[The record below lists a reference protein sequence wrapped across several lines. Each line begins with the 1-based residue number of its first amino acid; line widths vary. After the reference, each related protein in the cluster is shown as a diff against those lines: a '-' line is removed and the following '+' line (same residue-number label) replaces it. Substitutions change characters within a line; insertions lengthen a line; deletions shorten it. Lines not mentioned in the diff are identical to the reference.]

1 MHAQVFH
8 HKHGAPMLVIS
19 KGNISEISGFP
30 SALIRRRLFHV
41 AKKEMDKLSTFLWRQ
56 KLMLRVIA
64 LLLLCKQ
71 EVGCLISEGGGPL
84 LLLLLAEFV
93 ERSYLEGKIES

>member
-1 MHAQVFH
+1 
-8 HKHGAPMLVIS
+8 
-19 KGNISEISGFP
+19 
-30 SALIRRRLFHV
+30 
-41 AKKEMDKLSTFLWRQ
+41 
-56 KLMLRVIA
+56 MLRVIA

-71 EVGCLISEGGGPL
+71 EVGCLIWEGGGP